1 MSNLIPP
8 SYEPLVQLLEDNADG
23 AHTNGAAIGLK
34 QNTEP
39 NIRANLGALT
49 GTPAG
54 PGGVPPAVPGLKNLW
69 NTAKGD
75 KVMATAAYRSAQ
87 SNGRALAMTCI
98 GTLKPALG
106 SQWNSAW
113 NAAGFIGGSL
123 AVPTNPLPKLQQL
136 RGYYEKNPGRE
147 VANVNGVACTAAAC
161 ETAAQAIS
169 TAESASNQS
178 NTDAGTAQAN
188 YQAGITTAR
197 NRASGLLAELGQ
209 LLDANDP
216 RWLAFGFEMP
226 GHPSSPDV
234 PQNLTV
240 TAGAAGSQTLFFHWG
255 DARRADG
262 YRAVLTNAA
271 DGTVVATQLTQDAE
285 ATFDAVP
292 TGVTLNATVS
302 ARNATGESQPSAP
315 PVIVVVPPLTK

>member
-1 MSNLIPP
+1 MSNQIQYT
-8 SYEPLVQLLEDNADG
+8 YEPLVQLLEDAADG
-23 AHTNGAAIGLK
+23 ANKYAAVISLK

-39 NIRANLGALT
+39 AIRTDLAALT

-54 PGGVPPAVPGLKNLW
+54 PGGVPAAVPGLKNLW
-69 NTAKGD
+69 NTAKVD
-75 KVMATAAYRSAQ
+75 KVAATAAFRSAQ

-98 GTLKPALG
+98 GTLKPVLG
-106 SQWNSAW
+106 QQWNSAW

-136 RGYYEKNPGRE
+136 RGYYEKNPKQE

-161 ETAAQAIS
+161 EAAAQAIS

-209 LLDANDP
+209 LLDAKDP

-240 TAGAAGSQTLFFHWG
+240 TAGAAGSQTLFFHWD
-255 DARRADG
+255 DARRVDG
-262 YRAVLTNAA
+262 YRAVLANAA
-271 DGTVVATQLTQDAE
+271 DGTVVSQQLTQDAE
-285 ATFDAVP
+285 ATFDNVP
-292 TGVTLNATVS
+292 AGVTLNATVS
-302 ARNATGESQPSAP
+302 ARNTTGESQPSAP
-315 PVIVVVPPLTK
+315 PVSIVVPPLTK

>member
-1 MSNLIPP
+1 MSNQVPKA
-8 SYEPLVQLLEDNADG
+8 YEPLVQLLEDAADG
-23 AHTNGAAIGLK
+23 AHTYGAVIGLK

-39 NIRANLGALT
+39 DIRADLAALT

-54 PGGVPPAVPGLKNLW
+54 PDGAPPAVPGLKSLW
-69 NTAKGD
+69 NTAKAN
-75 KVMATAAYRSAQ
+75 KVAATAAYRSAQ

-98 GTLKPALG
+98 NSLKPVLG
-106 SQWNSAW
+106 NQWNSAW

-136 RGYYEKNPGRE
+136 RGYYEKNPKQE
-147 VANVNGVACTAAAC
+147 VANMNGVACTAAAC
-161 ETAAQAIS
+161 EAAAQAIS

-197 NRASGLLAELGQ
+197 NRASGLLGELTQ
-209 LLDANDP
+209 QLDANDP

-226 GHPSSPDV
+226 GHPSGPDV
-234 PQNLTV
+234 PANLV
-240 TAGAAGSQTLFFHWG
+240 VAPGVAGSHALFIQWD

-262 YRAVLTNAA
+262 YRVVVSDTVT
-271 DGTVVATQLTQDAE
+271 GTEVTEQLTQDAE
-285 ATFDAVP
+285 VSIGDLPVGTKVN
-292 TGVTLNATVS
+292 VVVS
-302 ARNATGESQPSAP
+302 ARNATGESQATD
-315 PVIVVVPPLTK
+315 PVTVVVP

>member
-1 MSNLIPP
+1 MSNQIQYT
-8 SYEPLVQLLEDNADG
+8 YEPLVQLLEDAADG
-23 AHTNGAAIGLK
+23 ANKYAAVISLK

-39 NIRANLGALT
+39 AIRTDLAALT

-69 NTAKGD
+69 NTAKVD
-75 KVMATAAYRSAQ
+75 KVAATAAFRSAQ

-98 GTLKPALG
+98 GTLKPVLG
-106 SQWNSAW
+106 QQWNSAW

-136 RGYYEKNPGRE
+136 RGYYEKNPGQE

-161 ETAAQAIS
+161 EAAAQAIS

-197 NRASGLLAELGQ
+197 NRASGLLAEL
-209 LLDANDP
+209 AP
-216 RWLAFGFEMP
+216 
-226 GHPSSPDV
+226 
-234 PQNLTV
+234 
-240 TAGAAGSQTLFFHWG
+240 TAGRQRPALAGVWVRDAGPSEFAGRAAESHGHGGCGGF
-255 DARRADG
+255 AD
-262 YRAVLTNAA
+262 AVLPLGRCAA
-271 DGTVVATQLTQDAE
+271 RGRLPGGVGECRRWNRGFAAIDAGCGGD
-285 ATFDAVP
+285 F
-292 TGVTLNATVS
+292 
-302 ARNATGESQPSAP
+302 
-315 PVIVVVPPLTK
+315 